1 MAISN
6 KERVGRGL
14 DVLRGALR
22 PIVEQELRALVGD
35 NWVDNLPADVA
46 AGVRVENG
54 EVQLDTQACLKA
66 IIAGWDGVFSKR
78 FPREVKNLAFDARDI
93 RNKHAH
99 DEPFGV
105 DDAFAALHE
114 IQELLEAVGAPPAQS
129 EEVEK
134 LKMDLLRTKF
144 EEQARRE
151 QRKATAA
158 PVEGAALGGLKPWRE
173 VIAPHDDVARG
184 TYQQAEFA
192 ADLWQV
198 YQGSGG
204 AEYRD
209 PAEFFRRTYL
219 TAGLSELLVNALKRL
234 SGRGGDPVVELQI
247 NFGGGK
253 SHSMLSLYH
262 LFSGVKATDLPGIE
276 GILTESGVVQ
286 PPAVRR
292 AVLVGNSLTPGS
304 PTRKDDGTVV
314 NTLWGELAWQL
325 GGREAFE
332 LVRAADEN
340 ATNPGA
346 DLDKVFALCGPSL
359 ILIDEWVAYARQ
371 LFGREKMLPAGSF
384 DTQFTFAQTLCEAA
398 RRAPNVLVLVSIPAS
413 ISEQG
418 DTGGQAALDSLKQA
432 VGRSNLVWRPA
443 TTDESFEIVRRR
455 LFGPV
460 LDARHRDAVVKAF
473 TEMYRTNPQEFP
485 SEVRDADYEKRMVAA
500 YPIHPELFER
510 LYNDWSTL
518 EKFQRTR
525 GVLRLMAAAIHALWK
540 GEDRSLLI
548 LPAMVPIS
556 DPTVQP
562 ELTRYLPDRWSAVI
576 DKDVDGVHSEPLKL
590 DGENVN
596 YGRFSACRRVARSVF
611 LGSAPTLRAAAQ
623 GIEDKRVK
631 LGCAQPG
638 ETVATFGDALRKLSD
653 RTTYL
658 YVAGNRYRYD
668 TQASV
673 NKLATELAE
682 RDDIRLKANGEIVN
696 RLRKNARSRADF
708 AGVHVAP
715 TSSQEVPDDRSLRLV
730 ILGPQ
735 HPHKLNNP
743 DSPAAQEAMD
753 LLRFHGTTQRVNRNM
768 VVFMAPDQNRVAEL
782 DQQVRLFLAW
792 SQIVEQANELDLTAS
807 SKSQAQTKVAQ
818 FDTAV
823 EQKIAEVYTLIMAP
837 AHPEGGGSPDAFA
850 EWLDYRVTASGA
862 ADNALAAKAAK
873 KLKAEQ
879 ALQPEYGGNVL
890 KHDIDRVPLWE
901 GTDGNHVKVSALEDY
916 YAQYLYLPRLTGI
929 GVLHAAVREAVSALS
944 DGLGYADGYDEATGR
959 YTNLRVSSL
968 LLPSLPLSGYLVKH
982 DVAVAQIEAERTAS
996 AKEAEVGD
1004 TSPIGMPTASN
1015 GSLVRERG
1023 PSSPSPAAG
1032 NAGQPSLLG
1041 DEATAPAKPTR
1052 YYGSIK
1058 IDPQQL
1064 STSAGKVSQ
1073 EVLRHLL
1080 ATFGTNVTVTLEIH
1094 AENVDGF
1101 PDKVVQTVSENARV
1115 LKFDDNSA
1123 FEAE

>member
-35 NWVDNLPADVA
+35 NWAENLPPDVT
-46 AGVRVENG
+46 AGVRMENG

-66 IIAGWDGVFSKR
+66 LISGWDSVFSKR
-78 FPREVKNLAFDARDI
+78 FPREAKNLAFDVRDI

-99 DEPFGV
+99 DEPFDL
-105 DDAFAALHE
+105 DDAFAALHQ
-114 IQELLEAVGAPPAQS
+114 IQQLLESIGAPPAQS

-134 LKMDLLRTKF
+134 LKMELLRTKF

-198 YQGSGG
+198 YRGDGT

-209 PAEFFRRTYL
+209 PTEFFRRTYL

-234 SGRGGDPVVELQI
+234 SGNGGDPVVELQI

-253 SHSMLSLYH
+253 THSMLSLYH

-276 GILTESGVVQ
+276 GVLKESGVDQ
-286 PPAVRR
+286 PPTVRR

-304 PTRKDDGTVV
+304 PTRKDDGTVI

-332 LVRAADEN
+332 LVRAADES
-340 ATNPGA
+340 ATNPGG
-346 DLDKVFALCGPSL
+346 DLDKVFAHCGPSL

-398 RRAPNVLVLVSIPAS
+398 RRAPNVLVLVSIPSS

-460 LDARHRDAVVKAF
+460 IDARHRDAVVKAF
-473 TEMYRTNPQEFP
+473 VEMYRANPQEFP
-485 SEVRDADYEKRMVAA
+485 SEGRDADYEKRMVAA

-525 GVLRLMAAAIHALWK
+525 GVLRLMAAVIHALWK
-540 GEDRSLLI
+540 GDDRSLLI

-596 YGRFSACRRVARSVF
+596 FGRFSACRRVARTVF

-638 ETVATFGDALRKLSD
+638 ETIATFGDALRKLSD

-682 RDDIRLKANGEIVN
+682 RDDIKIKANGEIIT

-715 TSSQEVPDDRSLRLV
+715 TSSQEVPDDRNLRLV

-735 HPHKLNNP
+735 HPHKLNNEN
-743 DSPAAQEAMD
+743 SPAALEAMD
-753 LLRFHGTTQRVNRNM
+753 VLRFHGTTQRVNRNM
-768 VVFMAPDQNRVAEL
+768 VCFMACDQNRCAEL

-792 SQIVEQANELDLTAS
+792 SQIVEQATDLDLTAS
-807 SKSQAQTKVAQ
+807 SKTQAQTKVAQ
-818 FDTAV
+818 FDSAV
-823 EQKIAEVYTLIMAP
+823 EQKIGEVYTLVLAP
-837 AHPEGGGSPDAFA
+837 AHPEGGGSPDQIAIWD
-850 EWLDYRVTASGA
+850 EYRVGANGGA

-873 KLKAEQ
+873 KLKSEQ
-879 ALQPEYGGNVL
+879 ALLPEYGGNVL
-890 KHDIDRVPLWE
+890 RHDIDRVPLWQGTE
-901 GTDGNHVKVSALEDY
+901 GDHVKVSVLEDY
-916 YAQYLYLPRLTGI
+916 YAKYLYLPRLTGV
-929 GVLHAAVREAVSALS
+929 GVLHAAVRDAVGALS
-944 DGLGYADGYDEATGR
+944 DGLGYADDYDEATGK
-959 YTNLRVSSL
+959 YTNLRLSAL
-968 LLPSLPLSGYLVKH
+968 LLPSASLSGYLVKQ
-982 DVAVAQIEAERTAS
+982 DVAAALIQAEQSAVSKNTGGDGTAS
-996 AKEAEVGD
+996 
-1004 TSPIGMPTASN
+1004 IGMPVAG
-1015 GSLVRERG
+1015 GSTIREH
-1023 PSSPSPAAG
+1023 PDTPAG
-1032 NAGQPSLLG
+1032 NTGQPSLL
-1041 DEATAPAKPTR
+1041 DDTIISPDPAKPTR

-1058 IDPQQL
+1058 LDPNQL
-1064 STSAGKVSQ
+1064 STSVGKVSQ

-1080 ATFGTNVTVTLEIH
+1080 AAIGTNATVTLEIH
-1094 AENVDGF
+1094 AENADGF
-1101 PDKVVQTVSENARV
+1101 SDKVVQTVSENARV
-1115 LKFDDNSA
+1115 LKFENNSG
-1123 FEAE
+1123 FETD